1 MKAMAAEQRANRLPS
16 LSGEEIALRL
26 DALAQWLDE
35 RELTFGIAGGV
46 AQCLQA
52 LGGVLPR
59 WLGKDWRAL
68 LNGALQG
75 QAAVISAQQIVRLAE
90 MAEMVRRDP
99 SVTSLF
105 TAEGWDPVEVRRKLE
120 GTDVLRAFNRYLDDY
135 GHRGIGESDPMS
147 PRFADRPELLL
158 TVLRTQILSLTST
171 TPADILQRQ
180 TIVRERAL
188 AEIRAR
194 FGWRFHRWAIFSW
207 WYRRLCRFFA
217 LREANRHHL
226 MYYAAATRSLLLRL
240 GEWLV
245 EQGRL
250 SSQEDVFYLT
260 IEARTNL
267 LAGGSNDWQGI
278 IQARRAERN
287 RNAMISVPDTIQD
300 WREAVRGTEVS
311 PAVVSGGIFHGI
323 PISSGR
329 VVGTVRFVRSMEDWS
344 RVCRGDILVVSV
356 IDPGM
361 APLFGVAAGLVAE
374 MGGTLSHGAIIA
386 REFGLPAV
394 ANVPGITTR
403 LKDGDRISLDAERG
417 EIIVQEQAGT
427 PP

>member
-1 MKAMAAEQRANRLPS
+1 
-16 LSGEEIALRL
+16 
-26 DALAQWLDE
+26 
-35 RELTFGIAGGV
+35 
-46 AQCLQA
+46 
-52 LGGVLPR
+52 
-59 WLGKDWRAL
+59 
-68 LNGALQG
+68 
-75 QAAVISAQQIVRLAE
+75 
-90 MAEMVRRDP
+90 
-99 SVTSLF
+99 
-105 TAEGWDPVEVRRKLE
+105 
-120 GTDVLRAFNRYLDDY
+120 
-135 GHRGIGESDPMS
+135 
-147 PRFADRPELLL
+147 
-158 TVLRTQILSLTST
+158 
-171 TPADILQRQ
+171 
-180 TIVRERAL
+180 
-188 AEIRAR
+188 
-194 FGWRFHRWAIFSW
+194 
-207 WYRRLCRFFA
+207 
-217 LREANRHHL
+217 

-260 IEARTNL
+260 IEARANL

-386 REFGLPAV
+386 REYGLPAV